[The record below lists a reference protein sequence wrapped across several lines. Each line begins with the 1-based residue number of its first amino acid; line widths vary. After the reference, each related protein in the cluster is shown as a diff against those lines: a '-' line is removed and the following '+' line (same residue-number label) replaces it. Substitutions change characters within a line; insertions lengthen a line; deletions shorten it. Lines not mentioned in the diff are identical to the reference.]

1 VKWRGNDIPPEQAA
15 GMLTVDLG
23 NLQRNWLALAA
34 RAAPAECAGVVK
46 ADAYGLGLRPC
57 ARALWAAGC
66 RSFFVAIP
74 QEGAELRSELPG
86 ATIYVLDGLLPGLAP
101 YYAEHEL
108 IPCLGGYEEIAEWA
122 GLARARGHD
131 LKAALHVETGINRLG
146 LTHADVRGL
155 HAWPDLLDGLDIV
168 LIMSHFACAD
178 ESDSD
183 MSRRQRIEFDRTRE
197 LLPPAPASL
206 FNSPATLL
214 RESDFPYD
222 IARTGVALYG
232 GNPVDD
238 GDEPM
243 APVAHVSAILLQVRH
258 IPAGETVGYGATW
271 RAARPSMIGVL
282 GVGYADGFR
291 RAMVQPLSKSPAHVY
306 IAGHFAPIV
315 GRISM
320 DLITIDL
327 TDVPPETA
335 CRGARVELLGKHV
348 TINDV
353 ARWAGTI
360 PYEILTGLGSR
371 LARQYTSFQAP
382 GSKPKK
388 DQP

>member
-1 VKWRGNDIPPEQAA
+1 
-15 GMLTVDLG
+15 MLTVDLG

-34 RAAPAECAGVVK
+34 RAAPAECAGVIK

-66 RSFFVAIP
+66 RSYFVAVP
-74 QEGAELRSELPG
+74 QEGAELRSELPD
-86 ATIYVLDGLLPGLAP
+86 ATIFVLDGLLPGLAP
-101 YYAEHEL
+101 FYAEHGL
-108 IPCLGGYEEIAEWA
+108 IPCLGSFEEIAEWA

-146 LTHADVRGL
+146 LCHGEARGL
-155 HAWPDLLDGLDIV
+155 HAWPDLLDGLDVV

-178 ESDSD
+178 DPDSE
-183 MSRRQRIEFDRTRE
+183 MNRRQRHVFDRTRE
-197 LLPPAPASL
+197 LLRPAPASL
-206 FNSPATLL
+206 FNSPATL
-214 RESDFPYD
+214 RDSGSPYD
-222 IARTGVALYG
+222 IVRTGVALYG
-232 GNPVDD
+232 GNPFDD
-238 GDEPM
+238 REEPM
-243 APVAHVSAILLQVRH
+243 APVAHVSAILLQVRE
-258 IPAGETVGYGATW
+258 IAPGETVGYGATW
-271 RAARPSMIGVL
+271 RAARRSRIGVL

-306 IAGHFAPIV
+306 IDGHFAPIV

-335 CRGARVELLGKHV
+335 RRGARVELLGEHV

-371 LARQYTSFQAP
+371 LARQYTSYQA
-382 GSKPKK
+382 
-388 DQP
+388 